1 MSSELFGYARVS
13 SVEQNLD
20 RQTDELHKNG
30 VRDENL
36 FMDKMTGATLERP
49 GFDALQQRL
58 REGDVVITES
68 LSRLSRTTTDLLNI
82 INDWQQRG
90 ITYIS
95 LKESID
101 FSTSTG
107 KLILSVMASISEFE
121 RNMIRDRVK
130 EGIASARSRGRVGGR
145 KPTDKSKVVKAI
157 KLYESK
163 THSLKEIR
171 DVTGV
176 TESVL
181 YRALRKQA
189 SSKSI
194 Y

>member
-13 SVEQNLD
+13 STEQNLD
-20 RQTDELHKNG
+20 RQMDVLQQYGIQDDH
-30 VRDENL
+30 L
-36 FMDKMTGATLERP
+36 FTDKMTGATLERP
-49 GFDALQQRL
+49 GFDALQSKL

-68 LSRLSRTTTDLLNI
+68 LSRLSRTTTDLLGI
-82 INDWQQRG
+82 INEWQKRG

-121 RNMIRDRVK
+121 RNMIRDRVR
-130 EGIASARSRGRVGGR
+130 EGIASARARGRIGSR
-145 KPTDKSKVVKAI
+145 KPTDKNKVAKAL
-157 KLYESK
+157 KLHDAK

-171 DVTGV
+171 EVTGV
-176 TESVL
+176 SESVL
-181 YRALRKQA
+181 YRALKKRWLMP
-189 SSKSI
+189 
-194 Y
+194 